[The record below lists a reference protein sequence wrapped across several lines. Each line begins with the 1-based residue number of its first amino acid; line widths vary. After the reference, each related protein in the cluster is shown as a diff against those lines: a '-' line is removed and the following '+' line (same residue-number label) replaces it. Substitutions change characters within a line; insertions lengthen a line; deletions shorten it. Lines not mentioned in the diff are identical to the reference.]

1 MEGGCMVMGFAVKV
15 KERDQ
20 EADDEIIPYGAF
32 EGP

>member
-1 MEGGCMVMGFAVKV
+1 MAMGFAVKV